1 MATTWDRAVLQTIF
15 HPNVPFD
22 EDFQEEEEEGAQQ
35 DAPGGFDPELLRE
48 AAGLEAEGIAAAE
61 GGELALALAKLTQAI
76 QLLPGRASAFNNRAQ
91 ALRLKGDVAEAL
103 QDLEAALKLS
113 RGAGPVARQGFVQ
126 RGLIQR
132 LQGHDEAARSSFE
145 QAAALGSSFA
155 CRQLALMN
163 PYAAL
168 CNQMLSEVMR
178 KEGPPKWEKEAC

>member
-1 MATTWDRAVLQTIF
+1 MVTIKDRAVLQTIF

-22 EDFQEEEEEGAQQ
+22 EDYQEEPGKQQ
-35 DAPGGFDPELLRE
+35 AIQEGGFDPELLRQ
-48 AAGLEAEGIAAAE
+48 ATHLEAQGIAAAE
-61 GGELALALAKLTQAI
+61 GGDLGLALEKLSQAI
-76 QLLPGRASAFNNRAQ
+76 QLLPARASAFNNRAQ
-91 ALRLKGDVAEAL
+91 ALRLKGDVAKAL
-103 QDLEAALKLS
+103 EDLEAALKLS

-132 LQGHDEAARSSFE
+132 LQGEDEAARSSFE

-155 CRQLALMN
+155 RRQLALMN

-178 KEGPPKWEKEAC
+178 KAHPKGAKEAC